1 MGVDIDRFI
10 GDVDSSFI
18 CSICNDVLEDPQQ
31 APICEHAF
39 CKICISQWLNTNQS
53 CPLDREHLTM
63 SDLRPVSRILQYF
76 LSRLTLT
83 CNNQIHGC
91 PAIVAQEELETH
103 LLECSFDPKRLVS
116 CNSGCGITISFGEL
130 ANHNCVQSL
139 RLEMKETS
147 EILFGLIDAETEN
160 KNKMSE
166 IESKLAGFQ
175 LEIGDKMSNLVE
187 KLGSGINTN
196 LVKRLERVE
205 KETEDKMS
213 KMHNINANL
222 VKELERVKK
231 ANKDEMSK
239 ILGINANL
247 VKKLERVEK
256 GNEDKMLMIESKL
269 ELLQAEMAKIR
280 ISKSNSFHVESAT
293 LKQQPEEPLMSNPE
307 NEPPAIDNWSDKP
320 ESPKEESNAWKTKD
334 RPRERGRFRGG
345 RGRGR
350 GRDGF
355 RDGKSRNRDRVRS

>member
-293 LKQQPEEPLMSNPE
+293 LKQAVVTKIVVE
-307 NEPPAIDNWSDKP
+307 NHVVVVAMATHAVLRIKFFEVAKIGHYLILFPIILCF
-320 ESPKEESNAWKTKD
+320 ESTVCNTFMRLW
-334 RPRERGRFRGG
+334 
-345 RGRGR
+345 
-350 GRDGF
+350 
-355 RDGKSRNRDRVRS
+355 

>member
-1 MGVDIDRFI
+1 MGVDIDRFN

-53 CPLDREHLTM
+53 CPLDRERLTI
-63 SDLRPVSRILQYF
+63 SDLRPVSRILQHF
-76 LSRLTLT
+76 LSKLTLT

-91 PAIVAQEELETH
+91 LAIVAQEELETH

-139 RLEMKETS
+139 RQQMKETS
-147 EILFGLIDAETEN
+147 EILFGLIDTETEN

-175 LEIGDKMSNLVE
+175 VETGEKMS
-187 KLGSGINTN
+187 
-196 LVKRLERVE
+196 
-205 KETEDKMS
+205 
-213 KMHNINANL
+213 
-222 VKELERVKK
+222 
-231 ANKDEMSK
+231 
-239 ILGINANL
+239 NL
-247 VKKLERVEK
+247 VKKLERIEK
-256 GNEDKMLMIESKL
+256 ENEDKMLMIESKL
-269 ELLQAEMAKIR
+269 ELLEAEMANIR

-307 NEPPAIDNWSDKP
+307 NEPPAIDNSSDKP
-320 ESPKEESNAWKTKD
+320 ESSKEESNAWKTKD
-334 RPRERGRFRGG
+334 RPTTWYKGR

-350 GRDGF
+350 VRDGF
-355 RDGKSRNRDRVRS
+355 RDSKSQNRVRV